1 MLSTSTHGAPPAVP
15 RAAGSGG
22 GGGAVPPLRP
32 GSLQPFA
39 GMLRWL
45 VIVLLTVAV
54 ALPLGFI
61 VFQSLLSAPFFAPDR
76 TLGIDG
82 FRFIFSD
89 PDFWLAVKNSFT
101 IAGGMLFISIPLGG
115 ILAFL
120 MVRTDL
126 PGRRWLEP
134 LLLTPVFVSPMVLA
148 FGYVVAAGPV
158 GFYSVGFKSLFGA
171 SDVPWNIYSIL
182 AITLI
187 VGLTHVPHVYLYAS
201 AALRNLGSDVEEA
214 ARVAGARPFRVALD
228 VSLPMTMPALL
239 FAGVLVFFLGFE
251 VFGLPLVLGDPEGH
265 LVLATYLYKL
275 TNKLGVPSY
284 HLMAAVAVCIVAITF
299 PLVLLQRRLL
309 KTSYRFVTVKGKAG
323 RATVLPLGAWRWL
336 ALAIVALWLALTVIV
351 PISGIVLRA
360 FVTNWGEGV
369 PLAEVLTLQ
378 NFVELFEQDNLV
390 RAILNTLGIGVIGGA
405 LAVGFYTLVAF
416 AGHRRHDW
424 ATRLLDYLVL
434 LPRAVPGLLAG
445 LAFLWIF
452 LFVPGLRE
460 LKSSMWSIWIAYTV
474 VWLAYGMRLIQS
486 ALLQVGPELEEAGR
500 SVGATRQRV
509 SLDVTLPLVRFGLLA
524 AWLLIFM
531 IFERE
536 YSTAVYL
543 LSPGT
548 EVIGALLVSL
558 WATGAVDQVAAL
570 SVINIAMV
578 GAGLGV
584 ALRFGVKLH
593 G

>member
-1 MLSTSTHGAPPAVP
+1 MLSTSTRGAAPAVP
-15 RAAGSGG
+15 PTTGQ
-22 GGGAVPPLRP
+22 GGAIPALPV
-32 GSLQPFA
+32 SNLQPLA
-39 GMLRWL
+39 GMLRW
-45 VIVLLTVAV
+45 IVVAVLTVAV

-61 VFQSLLSAPFFAPDR
+61 LFQSLLSAPFFDANK
-76 TLGIDG
+76 TLGVEG
-82 FRFIFSD
+82 FRFIFTD
-89 PDFWLAVKNSFT
+89 PDFWSAVKNSFI

-126 PGRRWLEP
+126 PGRRWIEP
-134 LLLTPVFVSPMVLA
+134 LVLTPVFVSPMVLA

-158 GFYSVGFKSLFGA
+158 GFYSVWFKELFGVQ
-171 SDVPWNIYSIL
+171 SVPWNVYSIF
-182 AITLI
+182 AITMI
-187 VGLTHVPHVYLYAS
+187 VGLTHVPHVYLYSS

-214 ARVAGARPFRVALD
+214 ARVTGARPFRVALD

-309 KTSYRFVTVKGKAG
+309 KTANRFVTVKGKAG
-323 RATVLPLGAWRWL
+323 RATVLPLGVWRWV
-336 ALAIVALWLALTVIV
+336 ALAIVALWLMLTVIV

-369 PLAEVLTLQ
+369 ALAEALTLQ

-390 RAILNTLGIGVIGGA
+390 RAIVNTLGIGVIGGA
-405 LAVGFYTLVAF
+405 VAIGFYSLVAF
-416 AGHRRHDW
+416 AGHRRNDW
-424 ATRLLDYLVL
+424 ATKLLDYLVL

-460 LKSSMWSIWIAYTV
+460 LKNSMWSIWIAYTV

-500 SVGATRQRV
+500 SVGATRSRV

>member
-1 MLSTSTHGAPPAVP
+1 MLSTSTSGTPPAVP
-15 RAAGSGG
+15 QT
-22 GGGAVPPLRP
+22 GGGADGTIPALRAS
-32 GSLQPFA
+32 SLQPLA
-39 GMLRWL
+39 GMLRWI
-45 VIVLLTVAV
+45 VIAVLTVAV

-61 VFQSLLSAPFFAPDR
+61 LFQSLLSAPFFDANR
-76 TLGIDG
+76 TLGVDG

-89 PDFWLAVKNSFT
+89 PDFWSAVKNSFI

-148 FGYVVAAGPV
+148 FGYVVAVGPV
-158 GFYSVGFKSLFGA
+158 GFYSVWFKEWFGA
-171 SDVPWNIYSIL
+171 ESVPWNVYSIF

-187 VGLTHVPHVYLYAS
+187 VGLTHVPHVYLYSS

-214 ARVAGARPFRVALD
+214 ARVTGARPFRVALD

-309 KTSYRFVTVKGKAG
+309 KTANRFVTVKGKAG
-323 RATVLPLGAWRWL
+323 RTTVLPLGVWRWV
-336 ALAIVALWLALTVIV
+336 ALAIVAAWLALTVIV

-369 PLAEVLTLQ
+369 ALAEVLTLA

-390 RAILNTLGIGVIGGA
+390 RAIVNTLGIGVIGGA
-405 LAVGFYTLVAF
+405 IAIGFYSLVAF

-424 ATRLLDYLVL
+424 ATKLLDYLVL

-460 LKSSMWSIWIAYTV
+460 LKNSMWSIWIAYTV

-500 SVGATRQRV
+500 SVGATRGRV

>member
-1 MLSTSTHGAPPAVP
+1 MLTT
-15 RAAGSGG
+15 GSGRPCAPTLG
-22 GGGAVPPLRP
+22 ALGGGAQPAPNAGGLWPL
-32 GSLQPFA
+32 A
-39 GMLRWL
+39 GMLRW
-45 VIVLLTVAV
+45 IVVAVLTISV
-54 ALPLGFI
+54 ALPIAFI
-61 VFQSLLSAPFFAPDR
+61 VFQSLLSAPFFDANK
-76 TLGIDG
+76 TLGVEG
-82 FRFIFSD
+82 FRFIFDD
-89 PDFWLAVKNSFT
+89 PDFWSAVKNSFV

-134 LLLTPVFVSPMVLA
+134 LVLTPVFVSPMVLA

-158 GFYSVGFKSLFGA
+158 GFYSVWFKALFGVA
-171 SDVPWNIYSIL
+171 SVPWNVYSVL
-182 AITLI
+182 AITII

-228 VSLPMTMPALL
+228 VSLPMTLPALL
-239 FAGVLVFFLGFE
+239 FSGVLVFFLGFE

-284 HLMAAVAVCIVAITF
+284 HLMAAVAVCIIAITF
-299 PLVLLQRRLL
+299 PLVLLQRHLL
-309 KTSYRFVTVKGKAG
+309 KSANRYVTVKGKAG
-323 RATVLPLGAWRWL
+323 RATVLPLRAWRWV
-336 ALAIVALWLALTVIV
+336 ALAIVAAWLALTVIV

-360 FVTNWGEGV
+360 FVTHWGEGV
-369 PLAEVLTLQ
+369 PLAEVLTVA

-390 RAILNTLGIGVIGGA
+390 RAIVNTLGIGVIGGA
-405 LAVGFYTLVAF
+405 LAIAFYSLVAF
-416 AGHRRHDW
+416 AGHRRHHDW
-424 ATRLLDYLVL
+424 AARLLDYIVL

-474 VWLAYGMRLIQS
+474 VWLAYGMRVIQS

-500 SVGATRQRV
+500 SVGATRARV

-578 GAGLGV
+578 GAGLAV

>member
-1 MLSTSTHGAPPAVP
+1 MLSTSTRGAAPAVP
-15 RAAGSGG
+15 PTTGQ
-22 GGGAVPPLRP
+22 GGAIPALQV
-32 GSLQPFA
+32 SNLQPLA
-39 GMLRWL
+39 GMLRW
-45 VIVLLTVAV
+45 IVVAVLTVAV

-61 VFQSLLSAPFFAPDR
+61 LFQSLLSAPFFDANK
-76 TLGIDG
+76 TLGVEG
-82 FRFIFSD
+82 FRFIFTD
-89 PDFWLAVKNSFT
+89 PDFWSAVKNSFI

-158 GFYSVGFKSLFGA
+158 GFYSVWFKELFGVQN
-171 SDVPWNIYSIL
+171 VPWNVYSIF
-182 AITLI
+182 AITMI
-187 VGLTHVPHVYLYAS
+187 VGLTHVPHVYLYSS

-214 ARVAGARPFRVALD
+214 ARVTGARPFRVALD

-309 KTSYRFVTVKGKAG
+309 KTANRFVTVKGKAG
-323 RATVLPLGAWRWL
+323 RATVLPLGVWRWV
-336 ALAIVALWLALTVIV
+336 ALAIVTLWLMLTVIV

-360 FVTNWGEGV
+360 FVSNWGEGV
-369 PLAEVLTLQ
+369 ALAEALTLS
-378 NFVELFEQDNLV
+378 NFIELFEQDNLV
-390 RAILNTLGIGVIGGA
+390 RAIVNTLGIGVIGGA
-405 LAVGFYTLVAF
+405 LAIGFYSLVAF
-416 AGHRRHDW
+416 AGHRRNDW
-424 ATRLLDYLVL
+424 ATKLLDYLVL
-434 LPRAVPGLLAG
+434 LPRAVPGLLTG

-460 LKSSMWSIWIAYTV
+460 LKNSMWSIWIAYTV

-500 SVGATRQRV
+500 SVGATRSRV

>member
-1 MLSTSTHGAPPAVP
+1 MPAAVP
-15 RAAGSGG
+15 LHAREKSDIPALPEG
-22 GGGAVPPLRP
+22 PLRP
-32 GSLQPFA
+32 LA
-39 GMLRWL
+39 GLLRWL
-45 VIVLLTVAV
+45 VIAVLTVAV
-54 ALPLGFI
+54 ALPVALI
-61 VFQSLLSAPFFAPDR
+61 VFQSLLSAPFFDASR
-76 TLGIDG
+76 TFGLAG
-82 FRFIFSD
+82 FAFIFTD
-89 PDFWLAVKNSFT
+89 PDFWSAAGNSFT
-101 IAGGMLFISIPLGG
+101 IASGMLFISIPLGG

-126 PGRRWLEP
+126 AGRRWLEP
-134 LLLTPVFVSPMVLA
+134 VLLTPIFVSPMVLA
-148 FGYVVAAGPV
+148 FGYVIAAGPA
-158 GFYSVGFKSLFGA
+158 GFYSIWWKQLTGMEGT
-171 SDVPWNIYSIL
+171 PWNVYSVF
-182 AITLI
+182 AITVI
-187 VGLTHVPHVYLYAS
+187 VGLTHVPHVYLYAA
-201 AALRNLGSDVEEA
+201 AALRNLGSDVEES
-214 ARVAGARPFRVALD
+214 ARVSGARPLRVALD
-228 VSLPMTMPALL
+228 VSLPMSMPALL

-284 HLMAAVAVCIVAITF
+284 HLMAAVAVCIIAVTF
-299 PLVLLQRRLL
+299 PLVLLQRHLL
-309 KTSYRFVTVKGKAG
+309 KSANRFVTLKGKAT
-323 RATVLPLGAWRWL
+323 RQTVLALGTWRWV
-336 ALAIVALWLALTVIV
+336 ALAVVALWLLLTIFV
-351 PISGIVLRA
+351 PLSGIVLRA
-360 FVTNWGEGV
+360 FVTHWGEGV
-369 PLAEVLTLQ
+369 DLAETLTLA
-378 NFVELFEQDNLV
+378 NFSELFEHSNLV
-390 RAILNTLGIGVIGGA
+390 RAIFNTFGIGVLGGA

-416 AGHRRHDW
+416 AGHRQHDW
-424 ATRLLDYLVL
+424 AARLLDYIVL

-445 LAFLWIF
+445 LAFLWVF
-452 LFVPGLRE
+452 LFVPGLKE
-460 LKSSMWSIWIAYTV
+460 LKNSMWSIWVAYTV

-500 SVGATRQRV
+500 SVGGTRARV

-558 WATGAVDQVAAL
+558 WAAGSVDQVAAL

-578 GAGLGV
+578 GAGLAV

>member
-1 MLSTSTHGAPPAVP
+1 MLTTSPPGAAKAAPPP
-15 RAAGSGG
+15 RPGVGTPAPHGG
-22 GGGAVPPLRP
+22 GLKPL
-32 GSLQPFA
+32 A
-39 GMLRWL
+39 GVLRW
-45 VIVLLTVAV
+45 IVVAVLTVAV

-61 VFQSLLSAPFFAPDR
+61 LFQSLLSAPFFDANR

-89 PDFWLAVKNSFT
+89 PDFWSATRNSFV

-158 GFYSVGFKSLFGA
+158 GFYSVWFKQLTGF
-171 SDVPWNIYSIL
+171 DTVPWHIYSIA

-228 VSLPMTMPALL
+228 VSLPMTLPALL

-284 HLMAAVAVCIVAITF
+284 HLMAAVAICIVAITF

-309 KTSYRFVTVKGKAG
+309 KSANRFVTVKGKAG
-323 RATVLPLGAWRWL
+323 RSTVLPLGGWRWL
-336 ALAIVALWLALTVIV
+336 ALAIVMLWLALTVVV

-369 PLAEVLTLQ
+369 ALAEVLTLG
-378 NFVELFEQDNLV
+378 NFVELFDQDNLV

-416 AGHRRHDW
+416 AGHRRNDW
-424 ATRLLDYLVL
+424 ATRLLDYMVL

-460 LKSSMWSIWIAYTV
+460 LKNSMWSIWIAYTV

-486 ALLQVGPELEEAGR
+486 ALMQVGPELEEAGR
-500 SVGATRQRV
+500 SVGASRARV

>member
-1 MLSTSTHGAPPAVP
+1 MLSTSTRGAPPA
-15 RAAGSGG
+15 AAQPA
-22 GGGAVPPLRP
+22 GGGAIPALPANP
-32 GSLQPFA
+32 LQPLA
-39 GMLRWL
+39 GMLRWT
-45 VIVLLTVAV
+45 VIAVLTVAV

-61 VFQSLLSAPFFAPDR
+61 LFQSLLSAPFFDANR

-89 PDFWLAVKNSFT
+89 PDFWSAVKNSFI

-158 GFYSVGFKSLFGA
+158 GFYSVWFKELLGVQN
-171 SDVPWNIYSIL
+171 VPWNIYSIL

-187 VGLTHVPHVYLYAS
+187 VGLTHVPHVYLYSS

-309 KTSYRFVTVKGKAG
+309 KTANRFVTVKGKAG
-323 RATVLPLGAWRWL
+323 RTTVLPLGAWRWV
-336 ALAIVALWLALTVIV
+336 ALAIVVLWLALTVIV

-369 PLAEVLTLQ
+369 ALGEVLTLS
-378 NFVELFEQDNLV
+378 NFTELFEQDNLV
-390 RAILNTLGIGVIGGA
+390 RAIVNTLGIGVIGGA
-405 LAVGFYTLVAF
+405 VAVGFYSLVAF

-424 ATRLLDYLVL
+424 ATKLLDYLVL

-460 LKSSMWSIWIAYTV
+460 IKNSMWSIWIAYTV

-500 SVGATRQRV
+500 SVGATRGRV

>member
-1 MLSTSTHGAPPAVP
+1 MLSTSTRGPAPAVP
-15 RAAGSGG
+15 PSTGQDDAIPALRASC
-22 GGGAVPPLRP
+22 
-32 GSLQPFA
+32 LQPLA
-39 GMLRWL
+39 GMLRW
-45 VIVLLTVAV
+45 IVVAVLTVAV

-61 VFQSLLSAPFFAPDR
+61 LFQSLLSAPFFDANK
-76 TLGIDG
+76 TLGVEG
-82 FRFIFSD
+82 FRFIFTD
-89 PDFWLAVKNSFT
+89 PDFWLAVKNSFI

-158 GFYSVGFKSLFGA
+158 GFYSVWFKELFGVQN
-171 SDVPWNIYSIL
+171 VPWNIYSIF
-182 AITLI
+182 AITVI
-187 VGLTHVPHVYLYAS
+187 VGLTHVPHVYLYSS

-214 ARVAGARPFRVALD
+214 ARVSGARPFRVALD

-309 KTSYRFVTVKGKAG
+309 KTANRFVTVKGKAG
-323 RATVLPLGAWRWL
+323 RSTVLPLGVWRWV
-336 ALAIVALWLALTVIV
+336 ALAIVALWLILTVIV

-369 PLAEVLTLQ
+369 ALAEVLTLA
-378 NFVELFEQDNLV
+378 NFIELFEQDNLV
-390 RAILNTLGIGVIGGA
+390 RAMLNTLGIGVIGGA
-405 LAVGFYTLVAF
+405 LAIGFYSLVAF
-416 AGHRRHDW
+416 AGHRRNDW
-424 ATRLLDYLVL
+424 ATKLLDYLVL

-460 LKSSMWSIWIAYTV
+460 LKNSMWSIWIAYTV

-500 SVGATRQRV
+500 SVGATRSRV

>member
-1 MLSTSTHGAPPAVP
+1 MLSSSTADRSAVPAGRPPAAATPHGATPW
-15 RAAGSGG
+15 RALAATS
-22 GGGAVPPLRP
+22 
-32 GSLQPFA
+32 
-39 GMLRWL
+39 RWL
-45 VIVLLTVAV
+45 VIAVLTVAV
-54 ALPLGFI
+54 MLPLSFI
-61 VFQSLLSAPFFAPDR
+61 VVQSLLSAPFFDVNR
-76 TLGIDG
+76 TFGIDG
-82 FRFIFSD
+82 YRFVFAD
-89 PDFWLAVKNSFT
+89 PDFWSAVKNSFI
-101 IAGGMLFISIPLGG
+101 IAFGMLFISIPLGG

-158 GFYSVGFKSLFGA
+158 GFYAVWFRELTGLDA
-171 SDVPWNIYSIL
+171 PWSIYSIF
-182 AITLI
+182 AITVI
-187 VGLTHVPHVYLYAS
+187 VGLTHVPHVYLYSS

-228 VSLPMTMPALL
+228 VSLPMTLPALL

-284 HLMAAVAVCIVAITF
+284 HLMAAVAMCIVAITF
-299 PLVLLQRRLL
+299 PLVLLQRHLL
-309 KTSYRFVTVKGKAG
+309 KRANKYVTVKGKAG
-323 RATVLPLGAWRWL
+323 RQTVLPLGVWRWV
-336 ALAIVALWLALTVIV
+336 ALAIVGAWLLVTVFV
-351 PISGIVLRA
+351 PISGIVLRS
-360 FVTNWGEGV
+360 FVTHWGEGV
-369 PLAEVLTLQ
+369 VLSDVLTLA
-378 NFVELFEQDNLV
+378 NFTELFEQDNLV

-405 LAVGFYTLVAF
+405 IAVGFYSLVAF
-416 AGHRRHDW
+416 AGHRRNDW
-424 ATRLLDYLVL
+424 ATKLLDYLVL

-460 LKSSMWSIWIAYTV
+460 LKNSMWSIWVAYTV

-500 SVGATRQRV
+500 SVGATRSRV

-548 EVIGALLVSL
+548 EVIGSLLVSL

>member
-1 MLSTSTHGAPPAVP
+1 MLTTSTNEPAAVLSTNGEGKVPKLPEGGWRGLTATFRWIVIAV
-15 RAAGSGG
+15 
-22 GGGAVPPLRP
+22 
-32 GSLQPFA
+32 
-39 GMLRWL
+39 
-45 VIVLLTVAV
+45 LTVAV
-54 ALPLGFI
+54 LLPLSFI
-61 VFQSLLSAPFFAPDR
+61 VFQSLLNAPFFDANK
-76 TLGIDG
+76 TFGIAG
-82 FRFIFSD
+82 FKFIFED
-89 PDFWLAVKNSFT
+89 PDFWSAVKNSFI

-134 LLLTPVFVSPMVLA
+134 MLLTPIFVSPMVLA

-158 GFYSVGFKSLFGA
+158 GFYSVWFKQLFGA
-171 SDVPWNIYSIL
+171 ESAPWSIYSIF
-182 AITLI
+182 AITII
-187 VGLTHVPHVYLYAS
+187 VGLTHVPHVYLYSS

-284 HLMAAVAVCIVAITF
+284 HLMAAVAVCIIAITF
-299 PLVLLQRRLL
+299 PLVLLQRHLL
-309 KTSYRFVTVKGKAG
+309 KSANKFVTVKGKAG
-323 RATVLPLGAWRWL
+323 RQTVLPLGAWRWV
-336 ALAIVALWLALTVIV
+336 AVAIVAVWLFSTVFV
-351 PISGIVLRA
+351 PLSGIVLRA

-369 PLAEVLTLQ
+369 ALSEVLTVS
-378 NFVELFEQDNLV
+378 NFVDLFEQSNIV
-390 RAILNTLGIGVIGGA
+390 RAIYNTLGIGVIGGA

-416 AGHRRHDW
+416 AGHRRNDW
-424 ATRLLDYLVL
+424 GTRLLDYLVL
-434 LPRAVPGLLAG
+434 LPRAVPGVLAG

-452 LFVPGLRE
+452 LFVPGIKE
-460 LKSSMWSIWIAYTV
+460 LKNSMWSIWVAYTV

-500 SVGATRQRV
+500 SVGGTRGRV

-578 GAGLGV
+578 GVGLAV

>member
-1 MLSTSTHGAPPAVP
+1 MLSTSTRGTAPAVP
-15 RAAGSGG
+15 PTTGPRDAIPALP
-22 GGGAVPPLRP
+22 VN
-32 GSLQPFA
+32 SLQPLA
-39 GMLRWL
+39 GMLRW
-45 VIVLLTVAV
+45 IVVAVLTIAV

-61 VFQSLLSAPFFAPDR
+61 LFQSLLSAPFFDANK
-76 TLGIDG
+76 TLGIEG
-82 FRFIFSD
+82 FRFIFTD
-89 PDFWLAVKNSFT
+89 PDFWSAVKNSFI

-158 GFYSVGFKSLFGA
+158 GFYSVWFKELFGLQN
-171 SDVPWNIYSIL
+171 VPWNVYSIF
-182 AITLI
+182 AITVI
-187 VGLTHVPHVYLYAS
+187 VGLTHVPHVYLYSS

-214 ARVAGARPFRVALD
+214 ARVTGARPFRVALD

-309 KTSYRFVTVKGKAG
+309 KTANRFVTVKGKAG
-323 RATVLPLGAWRWL
+323 RATVLPLGVWRWV
-336 ALAIVALWLALTVIV
+336 ALAIVALWLMLTVIV

-369 PLAEVLTLQ
+369 ALAEVLTLS
-378 NFVELFEQDNLV
+378 NFIELFEQDNLV
-390 RAILNTLGIGVIGGA
+390 RAIINTLGIGVIGGA
-405 LAVGFYTLVAF
+405 LAIGFYSLVAF
-416 AGHRRHDW
+416 AGHRRPDW
-424 ATRLLDYLVL
+424 ATKLLDYLVL

-460 LKSSMWSIWIAYTV
+460 LKNSMWSIWIAYTV

-500 SVGATRQRV
+500 SVGATRSRV

>member
-1 MLSTSTHGAPPAVP
+1 MLSTSTPGTAPAAPPAAGP
-15 RAAGSGG
+15 RDAIPALP
-22 GGGAVPPLRP
+22 VN
-32 GSLQPFA
+32 SLQPLA
-39 GMLRWL
+39 GMLRW
-45 VIVLLTVAV
+45 IVVAVLTIAV

-61 VFQSLLSAPFFAPDR
+61 LFQSLLSAPFFDANK

-82 FRFIFSD
+82 FRFVFSD
-89 PDFWLAVKNSFT
+89 PDFWSAVKNSFI

-158 GFYSVGFKSLFGA
+158 GFYSVWFKELFGVQ
-171 SDVPWNIYSIL
+171 SIPWNVYSVF
-182 AITLI
+182 AITVI
-187 VGLTHVPHVYLYAS
+187 VGLTHVPHVYLYSS

-309 KTSYRFVTVKGKAG
+309 KTANRFVTVKGKAG
-323 RATVLPLGAWRWL
+323 RTTVLPLGVWRWV
-336 ALAIVALWLALTVIV
+336 ALAIVVLWLMLTMIV

-369 PLAEVLTLQ
+369 ALAEVLTLS
-378 NFVELFEQDNLV
+378 NFIELFEQDNLV
-390 RAILNTLGIGVIGGA
+390 RAIVNTLGIGVIGGA
-405 LAVGFYTLVAF
+405 LAIGFYSLVAF
-416 AGHRRHDW
+416 AGHRRPDW
-424 ATRLLDYLVL
+424 ATKLLDYLVL

-460 LKSSMWSIWIAYTV
+460 LKNSMWSIWIAYTV

-500 SVGATRQRV
+500 SVGATRSRV

>member
-1 MLSTSTHGAPPAVP
+1 MLTTRTGRPCAPMPGAL
-15 RAAGSGG
+15 
-22 GGGAVPPLRP
+22 GGGAQGAPSAGGLWPL
-32 GSLQPFA
+32 A
-39 GMLRWL
+39 GMLRW
-45 VIVLLTVAV
+45 IVVAVLTIAV
-54 ALPLGFI
+54 ALPIAFI
-61 VFQSLLSAPFFAPDR
+61 VFQSLLSAPFFDANR
-76 TLGIDG
+76 TLGVEG
-82 FRFIFSD
+82 FRFIFGD
-89 PDFWLAVKNSFT
+89 PDFWSAVKNSFV

-115 ILAFL
+115 VLAFL

-134 LLLTPVFVSPMVLA
+134 LVLTPVFVSPMVLA

-158 GFYSVGFKSLFGA
+158 GFYSVWFKALFGVE
-171 SDVPWNIYSIL
+171 SVPWNVYSIF
-182 AITLI
+182 AITVI

-228 VSLPMTMPALL
+228 VSLPMTLPALL
-239 FAGVLVFFLGFE
+239 FSGVLVFFLGFE

-284 HLMAAVAVCIVAITF
+284 HLMAAVAVCIIAITF
-299 PLVLLQRRLL
+299 PLVLLQRHLL
-309 KTSYRFVTVKGKAG
+309 KSANRYVTVKGKAG
-323 RATVLPLGAWRWL
+323 RATVLPLRAWRWV
-336 ALAIVALWLALTVIV
+336 ALAIVAAWLALTVIV

-369 PLAEVLTLQ
+369 PLAEVLTVA

-390 RAILNTLGIGVIGGA
+390 RAIVNTLGIGVIGGA
-405 LAVGFYTLVAF
+405 LAIGFYSLVAF

-424 ATRLLDYLVL
+424 VARMLDYIVL

-474 VWLAYGMRLIQS
+474 VWLAYGMRVIQS

-500 SVGATRQRV
+500 SVGATRARV

-578 GAGLGV
+578 GAGLAV

>member
-1 MLSTSTHGAPPAVP
+1 MLSTSTRGAPPA
-15 RAAGSGG
+15 AAQPT
-22 GGGAVPPLRP
+22 GGGAIPALPASP
-32 GSLQPFA
+32 LQPLA
-39 GMLRWL
+39 GMLRWI
-45 VIVLLTVAV
+45 VIAVLTVAV

-61 VFQSLLSAPFFAPDR
+61 LFQSLLSAPFFDANR
-76 TLGIDG
+76 TLGVDG

-89 PDFWLAVKNSFT
+89 PDFWSAVKNSFI

-158 GFYSVGFKSLFGA
+158 GFYSVWFKELFGVQN
-171 SDVPWNIYSIL
+171 VPWNIYSIL

-187 VGLTHVPHVYLYAS
+187 VGLTHVPHVYLYSS

-309 KTSYRFVTVKGKAG
+309 KTANRFVTVKGKAG
-323 RATVLPLGAWRWL
+323 RTTVLPLGAWRWV
-336 ALAIVALWLALTVIV
+336 ALAIVVLWLALTVVV

-369 PLAEVLTLQ
+369 ALGEVLTLA
-378 NFVELFEQDNLV
+378 NFTELFEQDNLV
-390 RAILNTLGIGVIGGA
+390 RAIVNTLGIGVIGGA
-405 LAVGFYTLVAF
+405 VAVGFYSLVAF

-460 LKSSMWSIWIAYTV
+460 IKNSMWSIWIAYTV
-474 VWLAYGMRLIQS
+474 VWLAYGIRLIQS

-500 SVGATRQRV
+500 SVGATRGRV

>member
-1 MLSTSTHGAPPAVP
+1 MLTTSPPGAADAAPSTRAGAAIDAP
-15 RAAGSGG
+15 RRGG
-22 GGGAVPPLRP
+22 LRP
-32 GSLQPFA
+32 LA

-45 VIVLLTVAV
+45 VVAVLTVAV

-61 VFQSLLSAPFFAPDR
+61 LFQSLLSAPFFDANR
-76 TLGIDG
+76 SFGLDG

-89 PDFWLAVKNSFT
+89 PDFWSAVRNSFT

-158 GFYSVGFKSLFGA
+158 GFYSVWFKELTGLQTL
-171 SDVPWNIYSIL
+171 PWQIYSIA

-214 ARVAGARPFRVALD
+214 ARVTGARPFRVALD

-284 HLMAAVAVCIVAITF
+284 HLMAAVAICIVAITF

-309 KTSYRFVTVKGKAG
+309 RSANRFVTVKGKAG
-323 RATVLPLGAWRWL
+323 RATVLPLGGWRWL
-336 ALAIVALWLALTVIV
+336 ALAIVIAWLALTVVV

-369 PLAEVLTLQ
+369 ALAEVLTLA

-405 LAVGFYTLVAF
+405 LAIGFYTLVAF

-460 LKSSMWSIWIAYTV
+460 LKNSMWSIWVAYTV

-486 ALLQVGPELEEAGR
+486 ALLQVVPELEEAGR
-500 SVGATRQRV
+500 SVGASRARV

>member
-1 MLSTSTHGAPPAVP
+1 MLSTSTRGTAPAAPPA
-15 RAAGSGG
+15 AG
-22 GGGAVPPLRP
+22 LRDAIP
-32 GSLQPFA
+32 ALPVNSLQPLA
-39 GMLRWL
+39 GMLRW
-45 VIVLLTVAV
+45 IVVAVLTIAV

-61 VFQSLLSAPFFAPDR
+61 LFQSLLSAPFFDANK
-76 TLGIDG
+76 TLGIEG
-82 FRFIFSD
+82 FRFVFSD
-89 PDFWLAVKNSFT
+89 PDFWSAVKNSFI

-158 GFYSVGFKSLFGA
+158 GFYSVWFKELFGVQN
-171 SDVPWNIYSIL
+171 VPWNVYSIF
-182 AITLI
+182 AITVI
-187 VGLTHVPHVYLYAS
+187 VGLTHVPHVYLYSS

-214 ARVAGARPFRVALD
+214 ARVTGARPFRVALD

-309 KTSYRFVTVKGKAG
+309 KTANRFVTVKGKAG
-323 RATVLPLGAWRWL
+323 RTTVLPLGVWRWV
-336 ALAIVALWLALTVIV
+336 ALAIVVLWLMLTVIV

-369 PLAEVLTLQ
+369 ALAEVLTLS
-378 NFVELFEQDNLV
+378 NFIELFEQDNLV
-390 RAILNTLGIGVIGGA
+390 RAIVNTLGIGVIGGA
-405 LAVGFYTLVAF
+405 LAIGFYSLVAF
-416 AGHRRHDW
+416 AGHRRPDW
-424 ATRLLDYLVL
+424 ATKLLDYLVL

-460 LKSSMWSIWIAYTV
+460 LKNSMWSIWIAYTV

-500 SVGATRQRV
+500 SVGATRSRV

>member
-1 MLSTSTHGAPPAVP
+1 MLTTSTGRSAPALGGDAQGAQS
-15 RAAGSGG
+15 AGG
-22 GGGAVPPLRP
+22 LRP
-32 GSLQPFA
+32 LA
-39 GMLRWL
+39 GMLRWI
-45 VIVLLTVAV
+45 VIAVLTIAV
-54 ALPLGFI
+54 ALPIAFI
-61 VFQSLLSAPFFAPDR
+61 VFQSLLSAPFFDANR
-76 TLGIDG
+76 TLGVEG

-89 PDFWLAVKNSFT
+89 PDFWSAVKNSFV

-134 LLLTPVFVSPMVLA
+134 LVLTPVFVSPMVLA

-158 GFYSVGFKSLFGA
+158 GFYSVWFKDLFGVA
-171 SDVPWNIYSIL
+171 SVPWNVYSIL
-182 AITLI
+182 AITII

-228 VSLPMTMPALL
+228 VSLPMTLPALL
-239 FAGVLVFFLGFE
+239 FSGVLVFFLGFE

-284 HLMAAVAVCIVAITF
+284 HLMAAVAVCIIAITF
-299 PLVLLQRRLL
+299 PLVLLQRHLL
-309 KTSYRFVTVKGKAG
+309 KSANRYVTVKGKAG
-323 RATVLPLGAWRWL
+323 RATVLPLRAWRWV
-336 ALAIVALWLALTVIV
+336 ALAIVAAWLALTVIV

-369 PLAEVLTLQ
+369 PLAEVLTVA

-390 RAILNTLGIGVIGGA
+390 RAIANTLGIGVIGGA
-405 LAVGFYTLVAF
+405 LAIGFYALVAF

-424 ATRLLDYLVL
+424 VARMLDYIVL

-460 LKSSMWSIWIAYTV
+460 LKNSMWSIWIAYTV

-500 SVGATRQRV
+500 SVGATRARV

-578 GAGLGV
+578 GAGLAV

>member
-1 MLSTSTHGAPPAVP
+1 MLSTSTRGTAPAAPPSTGHGNAIP
-15 RAAGSGG
+15 ALPAN
-22 GGGAVPPLRP
+22 
-32 GSLQPFA
+32 SLQPLA
-39 GMLRWL
+39 GMLRW
-45 VIVLLTVAV
+45 IVVAVLTIAV

-61 VFQSLLSAPFFAPDR
+61 LFQSFLSAPFFDANK
-76 TLGIDG
+76 TLGIEG
-82 FRFIFSD
+82 FRFIFTD
-89 PDFWLAVKNSFT
+89 PDFWSAVKNSFI

-158 GFYSVGFKSLFGA
+158 GFYSVWFKELFGVQN
-171 SDVPWNIYSIL
+171 VPWNVYSIF
-182 AITLI
+182 AITVI
-187 VGLTHVPHVYLYAS
+187 VGLTHVPHVYLYSS

-214 ARVAGARPFRVALD
+214 ARVTGARPFRVALD

-309 KTSYRFVTVKGKAG
+309 KTANRFVTVKGKAG
-323 RATVLPLGAWRWL
+323 RATVLPLGVWRWV
-336 ALAIVALWLALTVIV
+336 ALAIVALWLMLTVIV

-369 PLAEVLTLQ
+369 ALGEVLTLS
-378 NFVELFEQDNLV
+378 NFTELFEQDNLV
-390 RAILNTLGIGVIGGA
+390 RAIVNTLGVGVIGGA
-405 LAVGFYTLVAF
+405 FAVGFYSLVAF

-424 ATRLLDYLVL
+424 ATKLLDYLVL

-460 LKSSMWSIWIAYTV
+460 LKNSMWSIWIAYTV

-500 SVGATRQRV
+500 SVGATRSRV

>member
-1 MLSTSTHGAPPAVP
+1 MLSSSTNDP
-15 RAAGSGG
+15 RAVLSANGEGQVPKLPEGG
-22 GGGAVPPLRP
+22 WRGLAAMFRWIVIAV
-32 GSLQPFA
+32 
-39 GMLRWL
+39 
-45 VIVLLTVAV
+45 LTVAV
-54 ALPLGFI
+54 LLPLSFI
-61 VFQSLLSAPFFAPDR
+61 VFQSLLNAPFFDANK
-76 TLGIDG
+76 TLGIAG
-82 FRFIFSD
+82 FRFIFED
-89 PDFWLAVKNSFT
+89 PDFWSAVKNSFI

-158 GFYSVGFKSLFGA
+158 GFYSVWFKALTGA
-171 SDVPWNIYSIL
+171 ESAPWSIYSIL
-182 AITLI
+182 AITII
-187 VGLTHVPHVYLYAS
+187 VGLTHVPHVYLYSS

-228 VSLPMTMPALL
+228 VSLPMTLPALL

-299 PLVLLQRRLL
+299 PLVLLQRSLL
-309 KTSYRFVTVKGKAG
+309 KRANRFVTVKGKAG
-323 RATVLPLGAWRWL
+323 RQTVLPLGAWRWV
-336 ALAIVALWLALTVIV
+336 ALAIVALWLMLTVIV

-369 PLAEVLTLQ
+369 ALAEVLTLA

-390 RAILNTLGIGVIGGA
+390 RAMLNTLGIGVIGGA
-405 LAVGFYTLVAF
+405 LAIGFYSLVAF
-416 AGHRRHDW
+416 AGHRRNDW
-424 ATRLLDYLVL
+424 ATKLLDYLVL

-460 LKSSMWSIWIAYTV
+460 LKNSMWSIWIAYTV

-500 SVGATRQRV
+500 SVGATRSRV

>member
-1 MLSTSTHGAPPAVP
+1 MHSRSAHTAAQAVAALRDGAQMLAPP
-15 RAAGSGG
+15 RHGL
-22 GGGAVPPLRP
+22 PPLAA
-32 GSLQPFA
+32 L
-39 GMLRWL
+39 LRWT
-45 VIVLLTVAV
+45 VIAVLIVAV

-61 VFQSLLSAPFFAPDR
+61 LFQSLLSAPFFDANAAISLDA
-76 TLGIDG
+76 

-89 PDFWLAVKNSFT
+89 SDFWQALRNSFY

-120 MVRTDL
+120 MVRTDI
-126 PGRRWLEP
+126 PGKRWLEP
-134 LLLTPVFVSPMVLA
+134 LLLSPVFVSPMVLA
-148 FGYVVAAGPV
+148 FGYVVAVGPV
-158 GFYSVGFKSLFGA
+158 GFYSIWFKDLLGLEA
-171 SDVPWNIYSIL
+171 APWNVYSMF

-187 VGLTHVPHVYLYAS
+187 VGLTHVPHVYLYSS

-214 ARVAGARPFRVALD
+214 ARVSGARPLRVARD

-284 HLMAAVAVCIVAITF
+284 HLMAAVAMCIVAVTF

-309 KTSYRFVTVKGKAG
+309 RSANRFVTVKGKAT
-323 RATVLPLGAWRWL
+323 RTTVLPLGVWRWVS
-336 ALAIVALWLALTVIV
+336 LAIVAAWLALTVVV
-351 PISGIVLRA
+351 PLSGIVLRA

-369 PLAEVLTLQ
+369 PLVEALTLA
-378 NFVELFEQDNLV
+378 NFIELFEQDNLV
-390 RAILNTLGIGVIGGA
+390 RAIVNTLGIGVIGGA
-405 LAVGFYTLVAF
+405 LSIGFYSLVAF

-424 ATRLLDYLVL
+424 ATSVLDYLVL

-500 SVGATRQRV
+500 SVGATRSRV
-509 SLDVTLPLVRFGLLA
+509 SLDITLPLVRFGLMA

-558 WATGAVDQVAAL
+558 WAAGAVDQVAAL
-570 SVINIAMV
+570 SVINIALI
-578 GAGLGV
+578 GLGLGV
-584 ALRFGVKLH
+584 ALRMGVKLH

>member
-1 MLSTSTHGAPPAVP
+1 MLSTSTRGTAPAVP
-15 RAAGSGG
+15 PATGPRDAIPALPVS
-22 GGGAVPPLRP
+22 
-32 GSLQPFA
+32 SLQPLA
-39 GMLRWL
+39 GMLRW
-45 VIVLLTVAV
+45 IVVAVLTVAV

-61 VFQSLLSAPFFAPDR
+61 LFQSLLSAPFFDANK
-76 TLGIDG
+76 TLGIEG

-89 PDFWLAVKNSFT
+89 PDFWSAVKNSFI

-158 GFYSVGFKSLFGA
+158 GFYSVWFKELFGVQN
-171 SDVPWNIYSIL
+171 VPWNVYSIF
-182 AITLI
+182 AITVI
-187 VGLTHVPHVYLYAS
+187 VGLTHVPHVYLYSS

-214 ARVAGARPFRVALD
+214 ARVTGARPFRVALD

-309 KTSYRFVTVKGKAG
+309 KTASRFVTVKGKAG
-323 RATVLPLGAWRWL
+323 RATVLPLGVWRWV
-336 ALAIVALWLALTVIV
+336 ALAIVALWLMLTVIV

-369 PLAEVLTLQ
+369 ALAEVLTLS
-378 NFVELFEQDNLV
+378 NFIELFEQDNLV
-390 RAILNTLGIGVIGGA
+390 RAIVNTLGIGVIGGA
-405 LAVGFYTLVAF
+405 LAIGFYSLVAF
-416 AGHRRHDW
+416 AGHRRPDW
-424 ATRLLDYLVL
+424 ATKLLDYLVL
-434 LPRAVPGLLAG
+434 LPRAVPGLLAS

-460 LKSSMWSIWIAYTV
+460 LKNSMWSIWIAYTV

-500 SVGATRQRV
+500 SVGATRSRV

>member
-1 MLSTSTHGAPPAVP
+1 MLSTSTRGTAPAAPPAAGP
-15 RAAGSGG
+15 RDAIPALP
-22 GGGAVPPLRP
+22 VN
-32 GSLQPFA
+32 SLQPLA
-39 GMLRWL
+39 GMLRW
-45 VIVLLTVAV
+45 IVVAVLTIAV

-61 VFQSLLSAPFFAPDR
+61 LFQSLLSAPFFDANK
-76 TLGIDG
+76 TLGIEG
-82 FRFIFSD
+82 FRFVFSD
-89 PDFWLAVKNSFT
+89 PDFWSAVKNSFI

-158 GFYSVGFKSLFGA
+158 GFYSVWFKELFGVQN
-171 SDVPWNIYSIL
+171 VPWNVYSIF
-182 AITLI
+182 AITVI
-187 VGLTHVPHVYLYAS
+187 VGLTHVPHVYLYSS

-214 ARVAGARPFRVALD
+214 ARVTGARPFRVALD

-309 KTSYRFVTVKGKAG
+309 KTANRFVTVKGKAG
-323 RATVLPLGAWRWL
+323 RTTVLPLGVWRWV
-336 ALAIVALWLALTVIV
+336 ALAIVVLWLMLTVIV

-369 PLAEVLTLQ
+369 ALAEVLTLS
-378 NFVELFEQDNLV
+378 NFIELFEQDNLV
-390 RAILNTLGIGVIGGA
+390 RAIVNTLGIGMIGGA
-405 LAVGFYTLVAF
+405 LAIGFYSLVAF
-416 AGHRRHDW
+416 AGHRRPDW
-424 ATRLLDYLVL
+424 ATKLLDYLVL

-460 LKSSMWSIWIAYTV
+460 LKNSMWSIWIAYTV

-500 SVGATRQRV
+500 SVGATRSRV

>member
-1 MLSTSTHGAPPAVP
+1 MLSSSTADRSAVPAGRPPAGATP
-15 RAAGSGG
+15 HGTTPWRALAATS
-22 GGGAVPPLRP
+22 
-32 GSLQPFA
+32 
-39 GMLRWL
+39 RWL
-45 VIVLLTVAV
+45 VIAVLTVAV
-54 ALPLGFI
+54 MLPLSFI
-61 VFQSLLSAPFFAPDR
+61 VVQSLLSAPFFDANR
-76 TLGIDG
+76 TFGIDG
-82 FRFIFSD
+82 YRFVFAD
-89 PDFWLAVKNSFT
+89 PDFWSAVKNSFI
-101 IAGGMLFISIPLGG
+101 IAFGMLFISIPLGG

-158 GFYSVGFKSLFGA
+158 GFYAVWFRELTGLDA
-171 SDVPWNIYSIL
+171 PWSIYSIF
-182 AITLI
+182 AITVI
-187 VGLTHVPHVYLYAS
+187 VGLTHVPHVYLYSS

-214 ARVAGARPFRVALD
+214 ARVAGARPFRGALD
-228 VSLPMTMPALL
+228 VSLPMTLPALL

-284 HLMAAVAVCIVAITF
+284 HLMAAVAMCIVAITF

-309 KTSYRFVTVKGKAG
+309 KRANKYVTVKGKAG
-323 RATVLPLGAWRWL
+323 RQTALPLGVWRWV
-336 ALAIVALWLALTVIV
+336 ALAIVGAWLLVTVFV
-351 PISGIVLRA
+351 PISGIVLRS
-360 FVTNWGEGV
+360 FVTHWGEGV
-369 PLAEVLTLQ
+369 VLSDVLTLA
-378 NFVELFEQDNLV
+378 NFTELFEQDNLV

-405 LAVGFYTLVAF
+405 IAVGFYSLVAF
-416 AGHRRHDW
+416 AGHRRNDW
-424 ATRLLDYLVL
+424 ATKLLDYLVL

-460 LKSSMWSIWIAYTV
+460 LKNSMWSIWVAYTV

-500 SVGATRQRV
+500 SVGATRSRV

-548 EVIGALLVSL
+548 EVIGSLLVSL

>member
-1 MLSTSTHGAPPAVP
+1 MLSTSTRGAAPAVP
-15 RAAGSGG
+15 PTTGQAGAIPALPVSN
-22 GGGAVPPLRP
+22 
-32 GSLQPFA
+32 LQPLA
-39 GMLRWL
+39 GMLRW
-45 VIVLLTVAV
+45 IVVAVLTVAV

-61 VFQSLLSAPFFAPDR
+61 LFQSLLSAPFFDANK
-76 TLGIDG
+76 TLGIEG
-82 FRFIFSD
+82 FRFIFTD
-89 PDFWLAVKNSFT
+89 PDFWSAVKNSFI

-115 ILAFL
+115 VLAFL

-158 GFYSVGFKSLFGA
+158 GFYSVWFKELFGVQN
-171 SDVPWNIYSIL
+171 VPWNVYSIF

-187 VGLTHVPHVYLYAS
+187 VGLTHVPHVYLYSS

-214 ARVAGARPFRVALD
+214 ARVTGARPFRVALD

-309 KTSYRFVTVKGKAG
+309 KTANRFVTVKGKAG
-323 RATVLPLGAWRWL
+323 RATVLPLGVWRWV
-336 ALAIVALWLALTVIV
+336 ALAIVALWLVLTVIV

-369 PLAEVLTLQ
+369 PLTEVLTLA

-390 RAILNTLGIGVIGGA
+390 RAIVNTLGIGVIGGA
-405 LAVGFYTLVAF
+405 IAIGFYSLVAF

-424 ATRLLDYLVL
+424 ATKLLDYLVL

-460 LKSSMWSIWIAYTV
+460 LKNSMWSIWIAYTV

-500 SVGATRQRV
+500 SVGATRSRV

>member
-1 MLSTSTHGAPPAVP
+1 MLSTSTRGTAPAVP
-15 RAAGSGG
+15 PATGPRDAIPALPVS
-22 GGGAVPPLRP
+22 
-32 GSLQPFA
+32 SLQPLA
-39 GMLRWL
+39 GMLRW
-45 VIVLLTVAV
+45 IVVAVLTVAV

-61 VFQSLLSAPFFAPDR
+61 LFQSLLSAPFFDANK
-76 TLGIDG
+76 TLGVEG

-89 PDFWLAVKNSFT
+89 PDFWSAVKNSFI

-158 GFYSVGFKSLFGA
+158 GFYSVWFKALFGVQN
-171 SDVPWNIYSIL
+171 VPWNVYSIF
-182 AITLI
+182 AITVI
-187 VGLTHVPHVYLYAS
+187 VGLTHVPHVYLYSS

-214 ARVAGARPFRVALD
+214 ARVTGARPFRVALD

-309 KTSYRFVTVKGKAG
+309 KTASRFVTVKGKAG
-323 RATVLPLGAWRWL
+323 RATVLPLGVWRWV
-336 ALAIVALWLALTVIV
+336 ALAIVALWLMLTVIV

-369 PLAEVLTLQ
+369 ALAEVLTLS
-378 NFVELFEQDNLV
+378 NFIELFEQDNLV
-390 RAILNTLGIGVIGGA
+390 RAIVNTLGIGVIGGA
-405 LAVGFYTLVAF
+405 LAIGFYSLVAF
-416 AGHRRHDW
+416 AGHRRPDS
-424 ATRLLDYLVL
+424 ATKLLDYLVL

-460 LKSSMWSIWIAYTV
+460 LKNSMWSIWIAYTV

-500 SVGATRQRV
+500 SVGATRSRV

>member
-1 MLSTSTHGAPPAVP
+1 MLSSSTANRAAASNGRSPASAAPHVAPPW
-15 RAAGSGG
+15 RALAATS
-22 GGGAVPPLRP
+22 
-32 GSLQPFA
+32 
-39 GMLRWL
+39 RWL
-45 VIVLLTVAV
+45 VIAVLTIAVLL
-54 ALPLGFI
+54 PLSFI
-61 VFQSLLSAPFFAPDR
+61 VLQSLLSAPFFDASR
-76 TLGIDG
+76 TFGIDG
-82 FRFIFSD
+82 YRFIFTD
-89 PDFWLAVKNSFT
+89 PDFWSAAKNSFI
-101 IAGGMLFISIPLGG
+101 IAFGMLFISIPFGG

-158 GFYSVGFKSLFGA
+158 GFYSVWFRELTGLDA
-171 SDVPWNIYSIL
+171 PWSVYSVL

-187 VGLTHVPHVYLYAS
+187 VGLTHVPHVYLYSS

-284 HLMAAVAVCIVAITF
+284 HLMAAVAMCIVAITF
-299 PLVLLQRRLL
+299 PLVLLQRHLL
-309 KTSYRFVTVKGKAG
+309 KRANKFVTVKGKAG
-323 RATVLPLGAWRWL
+323 RQTVLPLGVWRWV
-336 ALAIVALWLALTVIV
+336 ALAIVAAWLIVTVFV
-351 PISGIVLRA
+351 PISGIVLRS
-360 FVTNWGEGV
+360 FVTHWGEGV
-369 PLAEVLTLQ
+369 ALADVLTIG
-378 NFVELFEQDNLV
+378 NFTELFEQDNLV

-405 LAVGFYTLVAF
+405 LAVGFYSLVAF
-416 AGHRRHDW
+416 AGHRRNDW
-424 ATRLLDYLVL
+424 AARLLDYLVL

-460 LKSSMWSIWIAYTV
+460 MKNSMWSIWVAYTV

-486 ALLQVGPELEEAGR
+486 ALLQVGHELEEAGR
-500 SVGATRQRV
+500 SVGATRSRV

-548 EVIGALLVSL
+548 EVIGSLLVSL

>member
-1 MLSTSTHGAPPAVP
+1 MLSSSTANRSAVP
-15 RAAGSGG
+15 AGRPPVGAAPHVASPWRA
-22 GGGAVPPLRP
+22 
-32 GSLQPFA
+32 FA
-39 GMLRWL
+39 ATSRWL
-45 VIVLLTVAV
+45 VIAVLTIAVLL
-54 ALPLGFI
+54 PLSFI
-61 VFQSLLSAPFFAPDR
+61 VLQSLLSAPFFDASR
-76 TLGIDG
+76 TFGIDG
-82 FRFIFSD
+82 YRFIFSD
-89 PDFWLAVKNSFT
+89 PDFWSAVKNSFT
-101 IAGGMLFISIPLGG
+101 IAFGMLFISIPLGG

-120 MVRTDL
+120 MVRTNL

-158 GFYSVGFKSLFGA
+158 GFYSVWFRELTGLDA
-171 SDVPWNIYSIL
+171 PWSIYSIF
-182 AITLI
+182 AITVI
-187 VGLTHVPHVYLYAS
+187 VGLTHVPHVYLYSS

-284 HLMAAVAVCIVAITF
+284 HLMAAVAMCIVAITF
-299 PLVLLQRRLL
+299 PLVLLQRHLL
-309 KTSYRFVTVKGKAG
+309 KRANKYVTVKGKAG
-323 RATVLPLGAWRWL
+323 RQTVLPLGVWRWI
-336 ALAIVALWLALTVIV
+336 ALAIVVAWLLVTVFV
-351 PISGIVLRA
+351 PISGIVLRS
-360 FVTNWGEGV
+360 FVTHWGEGV
-369 PLAEVLTLQ
+369 ALSEVLTLA
-378 NFVELFEQDNLV
+378 NFTELFEQDNLV

-405 LAVGFYTLVAF
+405 MAVGFYSLVAF
-416 AGHRRHDW
+416 AGHRRNDW
-424 ATRLLDYLVL
+424 ATKLLDYLVL

-460 LKSSMWSIWIAYTV
+460 LKNSMWSIWVAYTV

-500 SVGATRQRV
+500 SVGATRRRV

-548 EVIGALLVSL
+548 EVIGSLLVSL

>member
-1 MLSTSTHGAPPAVP
+1 MLSSSTADRSAVPAGRPPAGATP
-15 RAAGSGG
+15 HGTTPWRALATTS
-22 GGGAVPPLRP
+22 
-32 GSLQPFA
+32 
-39 GMLRWL
+39 RWL
-45 VIVLLTVAV
+45 VIAVLTVAV
-54 ALPLGFI
+54 MLPLSFI
-61 VFQSLLSAPFFAPDR
+61 VVQSLLSAPFFDANR
-76 TLGIDG
+76 TFGLDG
-82 FRFIFSD
+82 YRFVFAD
-89 PDFWLAVKNSFT
+89 PDFWSAVKNSFI
-101 IAGGMLFISIPLGG
+101 IAFGMLFISIPLGG

-158 GFYSVGFKSLFGA
+158 GFYAVWFRELTGLDA
-171 SDVPWNIYSIL
+171 PWSIYSIF
-182 AITLI
+182 AITVI
-187 VGLTHVPHVYLYAS
+187 VGLTHVPHVYLYSS

-228 VSLPMTMPALL
+228 VSLPMTLPALL

-284 HLMAAVAVCIVAITF
+284 HLMAAVAMCIVAITF
-299 PLVLLQRRLL
+299 PLVLLQRHLL
-309 KTSYRFVTVKGKAG
+309 KRANKYVTVKGKAG
-323 RATVLPLGAWRWL
+323 RQTVLPLGVWRWV
-336 ALAIVALWLALTVIV
+336 ALAIVGAWLLVTVFV
-351 PISGIVLRA
+351 PISGIVLRS
-360 FVTNWGEGV
+360 FVTHWGEGV
-369 PLAEVLTLQ
+369 VLSDVLTLA
-378 NFVELFEQDNLV
+378 NFTELFEQDNLV

-405 LAVGFYTLVAF
+405 IAVGFYSLVAF
-416 AGHRRHDW
+416 AGHRRNDW
-424 ATRLLDYLVL
+424 ATKLLDYLVL

-460 LKSSMWSIWIAYTV
+460 LKNSMWSIWVAYTV

-500 SVGATRQRV
+500 SVGATRSRV

-548 EVIGALLVSL
+548 EVIGSLLVSL

>member
-1 MLSTSTHGAPPAVP
+1 MLSTSTRGAAPAVP
-15 RAAGSGG
+15 PTTGQ
-22 GGGAVPPLRP
+22 GGAIPALQV
-32 GSLQPFA
+32 SNLQPLA
-39 GMLRWL
+39 GMLRW
-45 VIVLLTVAV
+45 IVVAVLTVAV

-61 VFQSLLSAPFFAPDR
+61 LFQSLLSAPFFDANK
-76 TLGIDG
+76 TLGVEG
-82 FRFIFSD
+82 FRFIFTD
-89 PDFWLAVKNSFT
+89 PDFWSAVKNSFI

-158 GFYSVGFKSLFGA
+158 GFYSVWFKELFGVQN
-171 SDVPWNIYSIL
+171 VPWNVYSIF
-182 AITLI
+182 AITMI
-187 VGLTHVPHVYLYAS
+187 VGLTHVPHVYLYSS

-214 ARVAGARPFRVALD
+214 ARVTGARPFRVALD

-309 KTSYRFVTVKGKAG
+309 KTANRFVTVKGKAG
-323 RATVLPLGAWRWL
+323 RATVLPLGVWRWV
-336 ALAIVALWLALTVIV
+336 ALAIVTLWLMLTVIV

-360 FVTNWGEGV
+360 FVSNWGEGV
-369 PLAEVLTLQ
+369 ALAEALTLS
-378 NFVELFEQDNLV
+378 NFIELFEQDNLV
-390 RAILNTLGIGVIGGA
+390 RAIVNTLGIGVIGGA
-405 LAVGFYTLVAF
+405 LAIGFYSLVAF
-416 AGHRRHDW
+416 AGHRRNDW
-424 ATRLLDYLVL
+424 ATKLLDYLVL

-460 LKSSMWSIWIAYTV
+460 LKNSMWSIWIAYTV

-500 SVGATRQRV
+500 SVGATRSRV

>member
-1 MLSTSTHGAPPAVP
+1 MLSTSTRGSVPAVP
-15 RAAGSGG
+15 PATGPRDAIPALPVS
-22 GGGAVPPLRP
+22 
-32 GSLQPFA
+32 SLQPLA
-39 GMLRWL
+39 GMLRW
-45 VIVLLTVAV
+45 IVVAVLTIAV

-61 VFQSLLSAPFFAPDR
+61 LFQSLLSAPFFDANK

-82 FRFIFSD
+82 FRFVFSD
-89 PDFWLAVKNSFT
+89 PDFWSAVKNSFI

-158 GFYSVGFKSLFGA
+158 GFYSVWFKALFGA
-171 SDVPWNIYSIL
+171 QSVPWNVYSVF
-182 AITLI
+182 AITMI
-187 VGLTHVPHVYLYAS
+187 VGLTHVPHVYLYSS

-214 ARVAGARPFRVALD
+214 ARVTGARPFRVALD

-309 KTSYRFVTVKGKAG
+309 KTANRFVTVKGKAG
-323 RATVLPLGAWRWL
+323 RATVLPLGVWRWV
-336 ALAIVALWLALTVIV
+336 ALAIVALWLMLTVIV

-369 PLAEVLTLQ
+369 ALAEVLTLS
-378 NFVELFEQDNLV
+378 NFIELFEQDNLV
-390 RAILNTLGIGVIGGA
+390 RAIVNTLGIGVIGGA
-405 LAVGFYTLVAF
+405 LAI
-416 AGHRRHDW
+416 
-424 ATRLLDYLVL
+424 
-434 LPRAVPGLLAG
+434 GLLARRVRRPPPPRLG
-445 LAFLWIF
+445 HQAARLPGAAAARGARPARRSR
-452 LFVPGLRE
+452 VPVDLPVRPGPARAEE
-460 LKSSMWSIWIAYTV
+460 LDVEHLDRVHGRVARV
-474 VWLAYGMRLIQS
+474 RDA
-486 ALLQVGPELEEAGR
+486 AHPERAAAGRPRLEEAGR
-500 SVGATRQRV
+500 SVGATRSRV

>member
-1 MLSTSTHGAPPAVP
+1 MLSTSTRGTAPAVP
-15 RAAGSGG
+15 PATGPRDAIPALPVS
-22 GGGAVPPLRP
+22 
-32 GSLQPFA
+32 SLQPLA
-39 GMLRWL
+39 GMLRW
-45 VIVLLTVAV
+45 IVVAVLTIAV

-61 VFQSLLSAPFFAPDR
+61 LFQSLLSAPFFDANK
-76 TLGIDG
+76 TLGIEG

-89 PDFWLAVKNSFT
+89 PDFWSAVKNSFI

-115 ILAFL
+115 ILAFM

-158 GFYSVGFKSLFGA
+158 GFYSVWFKALFGVQN
-171 SDVPWNIYSIL
+171 VPWNVYSIF
-182 AITLI
+182 AITVI
-187 VGLTHVPHVYLYAS
+187 VGLTHVPHVYLYSS

-214 ARVAGARPFRVALD
+214 ARVTGARPFRVALD

-309 KTSYRFVTVKGKAG
+309 KTASRFVTVKGKAG
-323 RATVLPLGAWRWL
+323 RATVLPLGVWRWV
-336 ALAIVALWLALTVIV
+336 ALAIVALWLMLTVIV

-369 PLAEVLTLQ
+369 ALAEVLTLS
-378 NFVELFEQDNLV
+378 NFIELFEQDNLV
-390 RAILNTLGIGVIGGA
+390 RAIVNTLGIGVIGGA
-405 LAVGFYTLVAF
+405 LAIGFYSLVAF
-416 AGHRRHDW
+416 AGHRRPDW
-424 ATRLLDYLVL
+424 ATKLLDYLVL

-460 LKSSMWSIWIAYTV
+460 LKNSMWSIWIAYTV

-500 SVGATRQRV
+500 SVGATRSRV

>member
-1 MLSTSTHGAPPAVP
+1 MLSSTTDS
-15 RAAGSGG
+15 RS
-22 GGGAVPPLRP
+22 AVPPARSRSGVPHLVASPWRALAAT
-32 GSLQPFA
+32 S
-39 GMLRWL
+39 RWL
-45 VIVLLTVAV
+45 VIAVLTIAVLL
-54 ALPLGFI
+54 PLSFI
-61 VFQSLLSAPFFAPDR
+61 VLQSLLSAPFFDASR
-76 TLGIDG
+76 TFGIDG
-82 FRFIFSD
+82 YRFIFTD
-89 PDFWLAVKNSFT
+89 PDFWSAVKNSFI
-101 IAGGMLFISIPLGG
+101 IAFGMLFISIPLGG

-158 GFYSVGFKSLFGA
+158 GFYSVWFRELTGMDA
-171 SDVPWNIYSIL
+171 PWSVYSIF
-182 AITLI
+182 AITVI
-187 VGLTHVPHVYLYAS
+187 VGLTHVPHVYLYSS

-284 HLMAAVAVCIVAITF
+284 HLMAAVAMCIVAITF
-299 PLVLLQRRLL
+299 PLVLLQRHLL
-309 KTSYRFVTVKGKAG
+309 KRANKFVTVKGKAG
-323 RATVLPLGAWRWL
+323 RQTVLPLGVWRWI
-336 ALAIVALWLALTVIV
+336 ALGIVVAWLLVTVVV
-351 PISGIVLRA
+351 PISGIVLRS
-360 FVTNWGEGV
+360 FVTHWGEGV
-369 PLAEVLTLQ
+369 ALSEVLTLA
-378 NFVELFEQDNLV
+378 NFEELFEQDNLV

-405 LAVGFYTLVAF
+405 MAVGFYSLVAF
-416 AGHRRHDW
+416 AGHRRNDW
-424 ATRLLDYLVL
+424 AAKLLDYLVL

-452 LFVPGLRE
+452 LFVPGLKE
-460 LKSSMWSIWIAYTV
+460 LKNSMWSIWVAYTV

-500 SVGATRQRV
+500 SVGGTRSRV

-548 EVIGALLVSL
+548 EVIGSLLVSL

>member
-1 MLSTSTHGAPPAVP
+1 MLSTSTRGAAT
-15 RAAGSGG
+15 
-22 GGGAVPPLRP
+22 AVPPHSGRDDAVPALPVNRV
-32 GSLQPFA
+32 QPLA
-39 GMLRWL
+39 GMLRW
-45 VIVLLTVAV
+45 IVVAVLTVAV

-61 VFQSLLSAPFFAPDR
+61 LFQSLLSAPFFDANK
-76 TLGIDG
+76 TLGIEG

-89 PDFWLAVKNSFT
+89 PDFWSAVKNSFI

-158 GFYSVGFKSLFGA
+158 GFYSVWFKALFGTQ
-171 SDVPWNIYSIL
+171 SVPWNVYSIF
-182 AITLI
+182 AITVI
-187 VGLTHVPHVYLYAS
+187 VGLTHVPHVYLYSS

-309 KTSYRFVTVKGKAG
+309 KTANRFVTVKGKAN
-323 RATVLPLGAWRWL
+323 RSTVLPLGVWRWV
-336 ALAIVALWLALTVIV
+336 ALAIVALWLVLTVIV

-369 PLAEVLTLQ
+369 PLAEVLTLA
-378 NFVELFEQDNLV
+378 NFTELFEQDNLV
-390 RAILNTLGIGVIGGA
+390 RAIVNTLGIGVIGGG
-405 LAVGFYTLVAF
+405 LAIGFYSLVAF

-424 ATRLLDYLVL
+424 ATKLLDYLVL

-460 LKSSMWSIWIAYTV
+460 LKNSMWSIWIAYTV

-500 SVGATRQRV
+500 SVGATRSRV

-578 GAGLGV
+578 GVGLGV

>member
-1 MLSTSTHGAPPAVP
+1 M
-15 RAAGSGG
+15 RF
-22 GGGAVPPLRP
+22 PLP
-32 GSLQPFA
+32 VSSLQPLA
-39 GMLRWL
+39 GMLRW
-45 VIVLLTVAV
+45 IVVAVLTIAV

-61 VFQSLLSAPFFAPDR
+61 LFQSLLSAPFFDANK

-82 FRFIFSD
+82 FRFVFSD
-89 PDFWLAVKNSFT
+89 PDFWSAVKNSFI

-158 GFYSVGFKSLFGA
+158 GFYSVWFKALFGA
-171 SDVPWNIYSIL
+171 QSVPWNVYSVF
-182 AITLI
+182 AITMI
-187 VGLTHVPHVYLYAS
+187 VGLTHVPHVYLYSS

-214 ARVAGARPFRVALD
+214 ARVTGARPFRVALD

-309 KTSYRFVTVKGKAG
+309 KTANRFVTVKGKAG
-323 RATVLPLGAWRWL
+323 RATVLPLGVWRWV
-336 ALAIVALWLALTVIV
+336 ALAIVALWLMLTVIV

-369 PLAEVLTLQ
+369 ALAEVLTLS
-378 NFVELFEQDNLV
+378 NFIELFEQDNLV
-390 RAILNTLGIGVIGGA
+390 RAIVNTLGIGVIGGA
-405 LAVGFYTLVAF
+405 LAIGFYSLVAF
-416 AGHRRHDW
+416 AGHRRPDW
-424 ATRLLDYLVL
+424 ATKLLDYLVL
-434 LPRAVPGLLAG
+434 LPRVPGLLAG

-460 LKSSMWSIWIAYTV
+460 LKNSMWSIWIAYTV

-486 ALLQVGPELEEAGR
+486 ALLQVGPEAEEAGR
-500 SVGATRQRV
+500 SVGATRSRV

-558 WATGAVDQVAAL
+558 WATGAVAKVAAL

>member
-1 MLSTSTHGAPPAVP
+1 MLSTSTRGTAPAVP
-15 RAAGSGG
+15 PATGPRDAIPALP
-22 GGGAVPPLRP
+22 VN
-32 GSLQPFA
+32 SLQPLA
-39 GMLRWL
+39 GMLRW
-45 VIVLLTVAV
+45 IVVAVLTIAV

-61 VFQSLLSAPFFAPDR
+61 LFQSLLSAPFFDANK
-76 TLGIDG
+76 TLGIEG

-89 PDFWLAVKNSFT
+89 PDFWSAVKNSFI

-158 GFYSVGFKSLFGA
+158 GFYSVWFKELFGVQN
-171 SDVPWNIYSIL
+171 VPWNVYSIF
-182 AITLI
+182 AITVI
-187 VGLTHVPHVYLYAS
+187 VGLTHVPHVYLYSS

-214 ARVAGARPFRVALD
+214 ARVTGARPFRVALD

-309 KTSYRFVTVKGKAG
+309 KTANRFVTVKGKAG
-323 RATVLPLGAWRWL
+323 RATVLPLGVWRWV
-336 ALAIVALWLALTVIV
+336 ALAIVALWLMLTVIV

-369 PLAEVLTLQ
+369 ALAEVLTLS
-378 NFVELFEQDNLV
+378 NFTELFEQDNLV
-390 RAILNTLGIGVIGGA
+390 RAIVNTLGIGVIGGA
-405 LAVGFYTLVAF
+405 LAIGFYSLVAF
-416 AGHRRHDW
+416 AGHRRPDW
-424 ATRLLDYLVL
+424 ATKLLDSIEL
-434 LPRAVPGLLAG
+434 LPRAGPGLLAG

-460 LKSSMWSIWIAYTV
+460 LKNSMWSIWIAYTV

-500 SVGATRQRV
+500 SVGATRSRV

>member
-1 MLSTSTHGAPPAVP
+1 MLSTSTRGTAPAVP
-15 RAAGSGG
+15 PATGPRDAIPALPVS
-22 GGGAVPPLRP
+22 
-32 GSLQPFA
+32 SLQPLA
-39 GMLRWL
+39 GMLRW
-45 VIVLLTVAV
+45 IVVAVLTIAV

-61 VFQSLLSAPFFAPDR
+61 LFQSLLSAPFFDANK
-76 TLGIDG
+76 TLGIEG

-89 PDFWLAVKNSFT
+89 PDFWSAVKNSFI

-148 FGYVVAAGPV
+148 FGYVVAVGPV
-158 GFYSVGFKSLFGA
+158 GFYSVWFKALFGVQN
-171 SDVPWNIYSIL
+171 VPWNVYSIF
-182 AITLI
+182 AITVI
-187 VGLTHVPHVYLYAS
+187 VGLTHVPHVYLYSS

-214 ARVAGARPFRVALD
+214 ARVTGARPFRVALD

-309 KTSYRFVTVKGKAG
+309 KTASRFVTVKGKAG
-323 RATVLPLGAWRWL
+323 RATVLPLGVWRWV
-336 ALAIVALWLALTVIV
+336 ALAIVALWLMLTVIV

-369 PLAEVLTLQ
+369 ALAEVLTLS
-378 NFVELFEQDNLV
+378 NFIELFEQDNLV
-390 RAILNTLGIGVIGGA
+390 RAIVNTLGIGVIGGA
-405 LAVGFYTLVAF
+405 LAIGFYSLVAF
-416 AGHRRHDW
+416 AGHRRPDW
-424 ATRLLDYLVL
+424 ATKLLDYLVL

-460 LKSSMWSIWIAYTV
+460 LKNSMWSIWIAYTV

-500 SVGATRQRV
+500 SVGATRSRV